1 MDNIYVILE
10 LLLTM
15 LNKMIWSENPGK
27 PLEFPYDIWGHY
39 VFCFVFIIF
48 THAQREDIMIGKW
61 SELLLLPNYIY
72 LNYVFM
78 IRTYLCIYLQ
88 I

>member
-39 VFCFVFIIF
+39 GFFIIF
-48 THAQREDIMIGKW
+48 TFAQREDIMIGKW
-61 SELLLLPNYIY
+61 SELLLLSNYIS
-72 LNYVFM
+72 
-78 IRTYLCIYLQ
+78 
-88 I
+88 